1 MAISSIRNNKGFT
14 LIEALIT
21 FIILVIGIVIVAQ
34 VVGKSMDSVK
44 YCRQSIIAARLA
56 HAELEKTL
64 CASINYRSDIACG
77 IDLVH
82 QSAAAS
88 IYCVDEPNLITDF
101 DDGSLGHSLSIPG
114 YYTFQR
120 RIEVVSNASD
130 PTPGTRPNP
139 PLLRRV
145 TVRTY
150 WRKGSVWKWVE
161 DTGYVLY

>member
-21 FIILVIGIVIVAQ
+21 FVILVIGIVSVAQ
-34 VVGKSMDSVK
+34 VVSKSMDSVK
-44 YCRQSIIAARLA
+44 YCRQSIIASRLA

-64 CASINYRSDIACG
+64 CASINYRSDIALG
-77 IDLVH
+77 QV
-82 QSAAAS
+82 ATS
-88 IYCVDEPNLITDF
+88 IYCVDEPNPITDF
-101 DDGSLGHSLSIPG
+101 DDGSSGHDSSIPG
-114 YYTFQR
+114 YTFQR
-120 RIEVVSNASD
+120 RIEAVADAFD

-139 PLLRRV
+139 SLLRRV

-150 WRKGSVWKWVE
+150 WRKGSVWKWIE

>member
-21 FIILVIGIVIVAQ
+21 LVILVIGIVSVAQ
-34 VVGKSMDSVK
+34 VVSKSMDSVK
-44 YCRQSIIAARLA
+44 YCRQSIIASRLA

-64 CASINYRSDIACG
+64 CASINYRSDIALG
-77 IDLVH
+77 QV
-82 QSAAAS
+82 ATS
-88 IYCVDEPNLITDF
+88 IYCVDEPNPITDF
-101 DDGSLGHSLSIPG
+101 DDGSSGHDSSIPG
-114 YYTFQR
+114 YTFQR
-120 RIEVVSNASD
+120 RIEAVADAFD

-139 PLLRRV
+139 SLLRRV

>member
-21 FIILVIGIVIVAQ
+21 LVILVIGIVSVAQ
-34 VVGKSMDSVK
+34 VVSKSMDSVK
-44 YCRQSIIAARLA
+44 YCRQSIIASRLA

-64 CASINYRSDIACG
+64 CASINYRSDIALG
-77 IDLVH
+77 QV
-82 QSAAAS
+82 ATS
-88 IYCVDEPNLITDF
+88 IYCVDEPNPITDF
-101 DDGSLGHSLSIPG
+101 DDGSSGHDSSIPG
-114 YYTFQR
+114 YTFQR
-120 RIEVVSNASD
+120 RIEAVADAFD

-139 PLLRRV
+139 SLLRRV

-150 WRKGSVWKWVE
+150 WRKGSVWKWIE

>member
-21 FIILVIGIVIVAQ
+21 FIILVIGIVSVAQ
-34 VVGKSMDSVK
+34 VVSKSMDSVK
-44 YCRQSIIAARLA
+44 YCRQSIIASRLA

-64 CASINYRSDIACG
+64 CASINYRSDIALG
-77 IDLVH
+77 QV
-82 QSAAAS
+82 ATS
-88 IYCVDEPNLITDF
+88 IYCVDEPNPITDF
-101 DDGSLGHSLSIPG
+101 DDGSSGHDSSIPG
-114 YYTFQR
+114 YTFQR
-120 RIEVVSNASD
+120 RIEAVADAFD

-139 PLLRRV
+139 SLLRRV

-150 WRKGSVWKWVE
+150 WRKGSVWKWIE